1 MGDTGQVTGSAAEV
15 YDQLFP
21 AALFNEWAPRVA
33 KRAGIEPGMRV
44 LDVACGTGVLSLV
57 VAELAKPDGSVVGLD
72 LNSGMLDVARRKAP
86 HIEWREATAESIP
99 FEDASFDAVVSQFG
113 LMFFTDQ
120 SLAIREMFRVL
131 KPAGNLAIAVWDSLE
146 NVKGYAAATRLL
158 SRLFGDEAAES
169 LRAPYSLGDVQ
180 NLRSLFSDAGVPD
193 VEVTTLEGTAR
204 YPSVRY
210 WMEADIRGWTLADV
224 IGDEEFELL
233 VSEAETEFANFVT
246 QEGTVEFENPAH
258 IVTATKPA
266 GS

>member
-33 KRAGIEPGMRV
+33 ELAGIKPGMRV

-57 VAELAKPDGSVVGLD
+57 VADLAKPDGSVVGLD
-72 LNSGMLDVARRKAP
+72 LNSGMLDVAMRKAP
-86 HIEWREATAESIP
+86 RIEWREASAESIP
-99 FEDASFDAVVSQFG
+99 FEDGTFDAVVSQFG
-113 LMFFTDQ
+113 LMFFTDKV
-120 SLAIREMFRVL
+120 LAIREMFRVL
-131 KPAGNLAIAVWDSLE
+131 QPAGNLAIAVWDSLE
-146 NVKGYAAATRLL
+146 NVTGYAAVTRLL
-158 SRLFGDEAAES
+158 GRLFGDSAAES
-169 LRAPYSLGDVQ
+169 LRVPYSLGDVQ

-224 IGDEEFELL
+224 INDKEFEFL
-233 VSEAETEFANFVT
+233 VSEAETEFAGFVT
-246 QEGTVEFENPAH
+246 KDGTVEFRSPAH
-258 IVTATKPA
+258 IVTATKRA
-266 GS
+266 G